1 MLYDMTH
8 NNKKRG
14 GKMMTAKVKANES
27 QKALDKHSEEI
38 VAMLMNMDEL
48 KNYKA
53 IKKMK
58 KALED

>member
-1 MLYDMTH
+1 
-8 NNKKRG
+8 
-14 GKMMTAKVKANES
+14 MTAKVKANEL

-53 IKKMK
+53 FKKMK